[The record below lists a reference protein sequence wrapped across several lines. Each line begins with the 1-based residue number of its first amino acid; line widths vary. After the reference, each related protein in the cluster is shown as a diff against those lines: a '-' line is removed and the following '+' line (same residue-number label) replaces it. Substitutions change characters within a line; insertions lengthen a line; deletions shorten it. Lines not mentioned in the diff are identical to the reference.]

1 MIRIGNI
8 SRKFPNLINLSVI
21 SIFISDSNHLIG
33 IQLTFQGDIAQLG
46 IQRIFRRSKF
56 PGTLYFH
63 IILPPLDT
71 INRKRLQSLCH
82 QIDITSIGIT
92 VFNLGIQRVGVIHRI
107 LLRGSRYPMVVT
119 DMNIFGQ
126 IHKTDNIP
134 RLFIIT
140 LFIRNPNFYSID
152 THAR

>member
-1 MIRIGNI
+1 MGNEVEMVEPFNIFRKKTLIRIGNI

-63 IILPPLDT
+63 IILPP
-71 INRKRLQSLCH
+71 
-82 QIDITSIGIT
+82 SI
-92 VFNLGIQRVGVIHRI
+92 
-107 LLRGSRYPMVVT
+107 P
-119 DMNIFGQ
+119 
-126 IHKTDNIP
+126 
-134 RLFIIT
+134 
-140 LFIRNPNFYSID
+140 
-152 THAR
+152 